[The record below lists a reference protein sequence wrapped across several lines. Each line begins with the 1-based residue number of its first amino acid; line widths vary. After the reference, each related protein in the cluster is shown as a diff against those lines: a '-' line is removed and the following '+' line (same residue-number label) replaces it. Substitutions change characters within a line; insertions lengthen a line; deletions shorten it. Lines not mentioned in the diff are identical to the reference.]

1 MRFVK
6 SLAQCIYTSIHLAS
20 SEALLP
26 ALLLILLR
34 ALPALALLLP
44 LLQLALMGCA
54 GQQKSD
60 LTDSLL
66 LLQAIVQEIDVFA
79 AAAAAAR
86 EPASSLLLLVV
97 VDSGRRC
104 LADQ

>member
-6 SLAQCIYTSIHLAS
+6 SLAQCIHTSIHLAG

-66 LLQAIVQEIDVFA
+66 LLQAIVREIDVF
-79 AAAAAAR
+79 AAAAAR